1 MKLLYRA
8 EQYVDESFSGYLA
21 RLSYWNG
28 FKSEN
33 IFISWLHRI
42 YKELFY
48 CCELNNDE
56 SLLAV
61 INKER
66 NISRWDKCRI
76 SLEAILGRSFSC
88 SEMNLGE
95 VTRTNFRIAGKICLL
110 CWDETPYMRFY
121 WEDDR
126 YTVCHKHDVLLLP
139 MRNISY
145 SPKFNIDNSI
155 CKYEKINRQNNCEI
169 TRIFLKGRRGQICNK
184 NVLMSEKW
192 VAREE
197 LHLWQH
203 VIRFLKERFSIS
215 FEFENIFESI
225 DHESLF
231 GLPVVERIEK
241 VRKHLVFQRPMYE
254 KLINVVIILYV
265 QKSGLPFPL
274 SKKNWVASEAYS
286 LKPVF
291 YSYIFGVGQHLFSG
305 DSGISSKVMPPIPFL
320 KFSDRMLCKFILESS
335 ILSYSDLLSIQH
347 TGKNFNT
354 GRCEAL
360 GVFDNKVYDYRSYI
374 EAAGK
379 NIFDRELCRR
389 SELPELS

>member
-1 MKLLYRA
+1 MKLLYRS

-28 FKSEN
+28 FNSEN

-48 CCELNNDE
+48 CCEMNNDE
-56 SLLAV
+56 SLLAE
-61 INKER
+61 INRER
-66 NISRWDKCRI
+66 NISRWHKCRI
-76 SLEAILGRSFSC
+76 SLEAILGRSFSW

-95 VTRTNFRIAGKICLL
+95 ATRTNFRIAGKICSL

-121 WEDDR
+121 WEDNR

-145 SPKFNIDNSI
+145 SPKFNIDNSVD
-155 CKYEKINRQNNCEI
+155 KYEKINRKSNCEI
-169 TRIFLKGRRGQICNK
+169 TRIFLKGLRGQNCNK
-184 NVLMSEKW
+184 NILRTEKS
-192 VAREE
+192 VASNEF
-197 LHLWQH
+197 HLWKH
-203 VIRFLKERFSIS
+203 VIRFLKERFFIS

-225 DHESLF
+225 DRESLF

-241 VRKHLVFQRPMYE
+241 VRKLLVFQRPEYE
-254 KLINVVIILYV
+254 KLINIVIILYV
-265 QKSGLPFPL
+265 RKSGLLFPK

-286 LKPVF
+286 LNPVF
-291 YSYIFGVGQHLFSG
+291 YSYIFGVGQHLFAG
-305 DSGISSKVMPPIPFL
+305 DGGNSSKVMPPIPFL

-335 ILSYSDLLSIQH
+335 ILSHSDLLSIQH

-360 GVFDNKVYDYRSYI
+360 GVFDDQVYDYGSYI
-374 EAAGK
+374 EAAGN
-379 NIFDRELCRR
+379 NIFDRKLCRR